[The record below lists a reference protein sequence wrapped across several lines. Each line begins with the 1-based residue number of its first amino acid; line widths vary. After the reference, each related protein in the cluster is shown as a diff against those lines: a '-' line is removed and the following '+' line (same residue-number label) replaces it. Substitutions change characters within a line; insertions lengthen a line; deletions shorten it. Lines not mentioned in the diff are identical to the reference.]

1 MNRLVFI
8 HIFSIVVFAKT
19 EELTPKFGI
28 TTDRRSSSS
37 GILDPSVN
45 LTKLPHKNQSHLESS
60 LPVLDAF
67 FEREETS
74 YQQYK
79 IKNEI
84 SHAEGELSPMVFF
97 EKNHKRNESTD
108 RQKYKATAKE
118 HPERQGSWQSNYLRP
133 LYPDKSN
140 LNRSP
145 IYYNLLVKRMQS
157 SFSVYPIHN
166 YHQGTQLHHHVT
178 KQGERAT
185 SYNLDLEENRSRKTI
200 RYRTSETF
208 TNGSNS
214 SSTIHRRPSSLLY
227 HFNILRED
235 YNKELCSIEC
245 RKEKN
250 EREFYCNSEFVFNLS
265 TAISGIVH
273 AIVTLGKGL
282 RLVTLLVDSGGFYRM
297 SRLYVTPDGFF
308 FKVHILVVDTFNC
321 RRLCPD
327 LKFGG
332 KYILMGLIYHR
343 RYILP
348 TWAQERV
355 SGRLKPGDGLVK
367 SSSYVR
373 RYNKK
378 RDQRVQLARD
388 GKCGSAFFR
397 SQQN

>member
-1 MNRLVFI
+1 MCCERILSNSKSIGYIGNCARLPVKGGE
-8 HIFSIVVFAKT
+8 VGL
-19 EELTPKFGI
+19 ELTPQFGI

-37 GILDPSVN
+37 GLLDPSVN

-118 HPERQGSWQSNYLRP
+118 HPERQGNWQSNYLRG

-145 IYYNLLVKRMQS
+145 IYYNLLAKSMQS

-166 YHQGTQLHHHVT
+166 YHQGTQLHHHVI

-208 TNGSNS
+208 INGSNS
-214 SSTIHRRPSSLLY
+214 SSAIHRRPSSLLY

-250 EREFYCNSEFVFNLS
+250 EREFYCNSE
-265 TAISGIVH
+265 
-273 AIVTLGKGL
+273 
-282 RLVTLLVDSGGFYRM
+282 
-297 SRLYVTPDGFF
+297 
-308 FKVHILVVDTFNC
+308 
-321 RRLCPD
+321 
-327 LKFGG
+327 FGG

-378 RDQRVQLARD
+378 RDQRVQLAHD